1 MDMADIAVDPH
12 FIFREAVTTVG
23 ETPMQNLIAKLSVT
37 PGLLR
42 HEGRAKDADGD
53 DIRKNG
59 WENSQVAQNG

>member
-1 MDMADIAVDPH
+1 MADIAVDPH
-12 FIFREAVTTVG
+12 FLFREAVTTVG

-42 HEGRAKDADGD
+42 HEGRGKDADGE

-59 WENSQVAQNG
+59 WNQKDGAEHE